1 MSMALR
7 IAAKGAQQKRNVTQ
21 PKSMPA
27 PVAGWT
33 SAQNLG
39 AMQPG
44 TAIVLNN
51 WFPTTTGIRV
61 RGGSQK
67 HATVGAL
74 PVESLMAYVGPSR
87 QLFASAD
94 GDIYSI
100 TTVADPDVPPAPDV
114 TGQSSNYYSHA
125 NFATT
130 GGFFMYAVNGTDDA
144 LLYDGTTWTPINGA
158 SVPAITGTPTSGF
171 AHVNVYRNRLY
182 FVEAGSM
189 NIWYLPVDSIGGSAA
204 VLSLNGIFAKG
215 GSALFTATW
224 SSESGAN
231 AMQAYL
237 VVWST
242 EGEAAVFTGSFPGA
256 TDWSLVNTYDISK
269 PLGKNGWFRAG
280 GDVVVATE
288 MGLVPVSA
296 ARFKDPAALGMDA
309 ISKNIEPDWKR
320 LALERGGIPWEIAK
334 WDRQNAYYVNTPIT
348 SSEQPLKTI
357 VGNLTT
363 GAPCQYTGWD
373 TRTLVIHNSQMYFG
387 TNEGTVYLAEVGGSD
402 DGMPYVSEVA
412 FAWDHLGVP
421 AYIKTVQQAKADFT
435 TTLPFV
441 AQISDSVN
449 YNQAFPTP
457 PSAPADIVA
466 SSVFDTGQFDIA
478 VFDAG
483 AAFYRITTYWR
494 SIGRTGETHAMQ
506 VQITNNNVNT
516 PSVEMIALHI
526 LFDTGEIAVD

>member
-7 IAAKGAQQKRNVTQ
+7 IAGKAAQPKRNVTE

-27 PVAGWT
+27 PVAGWA

-44 TAIVLNN
+44 SALVLNN
-51 WFPTTTGIRV
+51 FFPTTTGIRV
-61 RGGSQK
+61 RGGSQL
-67 HATVGAL
+67 HATVGTE
-74 PVESLMAYVGPSR
+74 PVESLMAYAGPVR
-87 QLFASAD
+87 QLFAASD
-94 GDIYSI
+94 GDIFPV
-100 TTVADPDVPPAPDV
+100 TTVADPTVPPAPDV
-114 TGQSSNYYSHA
+114 TGQTSDYYSHA

-130 GGFFMYAVNGTDDA
+130 GGYFMYAVNGTDDA
-144 LLYDGTTWTPINGA
+144 LLYDGTTWTPIDGV
-158 SVPAITGTPTSGF
+158 SVPAITGATTSSF

-189 NIWYLPVDSIGGSAA
+189 NVWYLPVDSIGGAAA
-204 VLSLNGIFAKG
+204 VLSLNGIFTKG
-215 GSALFTATW
+215 GSILFTATW

-242 EGEAAVFTGSFPGA
+242 EGEAAVFTGSFPGG
-256 TDWSLVNTYDISK
+256 TDWSLVNVYDISK

-320 LALERGGIPWEIAK
+320 LALQRSGLPWEIAK

-348 SSEQPLKTI
+348 DPSQPLVTV

-373 TRTLVIHNSQMYFG
+373 TRTVVIHNSQMYYG
-387 TNEGTVYLAEVGGSD
+387 TNDGTVYLAEVGGSD
-402 DGMPYVSEVA
+402 AGMPYVSAVA

-421 AYIKTVQQAKADFT
+421 AYLKTVRQAKADFT
-435 TTLPFV
+435 TKQAFV

-449 YNQAFPTP
+449 YNQGFPSP
-457 PSAPADIVA
+457 PSAPPDATAD
-466 SSVFDTGQFDIA
+466 SVFDTGLFDSA

-483 AAFYRITTYWR
+483 TQSYRVTTHWR
-494 SIGRTGETHAMQ
+494 SVGRTGETHSLQ
-506 VQITNNNVNT
+506 LQITNNNTNT
-516 PSVEMIALHI
+516 PSVELIALHL
-526 LFDTGEIAVD
+526 LFDTGEIAVG

>member
-7 IAAKGAQQKRNVTQ
+7 VAAKAARPKRNVTQ

-27 PVAGWT
+27 PIAGWN

-44 TAIVLNN
+44 TALVLNN
-51 WFPTTTGIRV
+51 FFPTKTGIRV
-61 RGGSQK
+61 RGGCQL
-67 HATVGAL
+67 HATVGTA
-74 PVESLMAYVGPSR
+74 PVESLLAYVGPSR
-87 QLFASAD
+87 QLFAASN
-94 GDIYSI
+94 GSI
-100 TTVADPDVPPAPDV
+100 FPITSVVNPTVPPAAAV
-114 TGQSSNYYSHA
+114 TGRASNYYAHV

-130 GGFFMYAVNGTDDA
+130 GGYFMYAVNGTDNA
-144 LLYDGTTWTPINGA
+144 LLYNGTTWTPITGV
-158 SVPAITGTPTSGF
+158 SSPAITGVSTSGF
-171 AHVNVYRNRLY
+171 SHVNVYRNRLY
-182 FVEAGSM
+182 FVESGSM
-189 NIWYLPVDSIGGSAA
+189 NVWYLPVDSIGGAAA

-215 GSALFTATW
+215 GSILFTATW

-242 EGEAAVFTGSFPGA
+242 EGEAAVFTGSFPGG
-256 TDWSLVNTYDISK
+256 TDWALVNVYDISK

-280 GDVVVATE
+280 GDIVVATE

-309 ISKNIEPDWKR
+309 ISKDIEPDWKR
-320 LALERGGIPWEIAK
+320 LAQERSGLPWEIAK

-348 SSEQPLKTI
+348 DPVQGLKTI

-373 TRTLVIHNSQMYFG
+373 TRTVVVHNDQMYFG
-387 TNEGTVYLAEVGGSD
+387 TNSGTVFLAELSGSD
-402 DGMPYVSEVA
+402 NGMPYVAEVA

-421 AYIKTVQQAKADFT
+421 AFLKTVGQAKADFT

-441 AQISDSVN
+441 AQLSDSTN

-457 PSAPADIVA
+457 PNAPADVA
-466 SSVFDTGQFDIA
+466 ANSVFDTGLFDSA

-483 AAFYRITTYWR
+483 TQFYRVSTYWR
-494 SIGRTGETHAMQ
+494 SIGRTGEVHSMQ

-516 PSVEMIALHI
+516 PSVELIALHL
-526 LFDTGEIAVD
+526 LFDTGEIAVG

>member
-44 TAIVLNN
+44 TALVINN

-67 HATVGAL
+67 HATVGTD

-87 QLFASAD
+87 KLFASSD
-94 GDIYSI
+94 GDIFNV
-100 TTVADPDVPPAPDV
+100 TTVVDPNVPPAPVV
-114 TGQSSNYYSHA
+114 TGRTSDYYSHV

-130 GGFFMYAVNGTDDA
+130 GGYFMYAVNGTDNA
-144 LLYDGTTWTPINGA
+144 LLYDGTTFTPITGV

-171 AHVNVYRNRLY
+171 SHANVYRNRLY
-182 FVEAGSM
+182 FVQNGSM
-189 NIWYLPVDSIGGSAA
+189 NVWYLPVDSIGGAAA

-215 GSALFTATW
+215 GSVLFTATW

-231 AMQAYL
+231 SMQAYL

-242 EGEAAVFTGSFPGA
+242 EGEAAVFTGSFPGGS
-256 TDWSLVNTYDISK
+256 DWSLVNVYDISK

-280 GDVVVATE
+280 GDIVVATE

-320 LALERGGIPWEIAK
+320 LALERSGVPWEIAK
-334 WDRQNAYYVNTPIT
+334 WDRQNAYYVNTPINGAGQ
-348 SSEQPLKTI
+348 SAKTI

-363 GAPCQYTGWD
+363 GALCQYTGWD
-373 TRTLVIHNSQMYFG
+373 TRTVVIHNNQMYFG
-387 TNEGTVYLAEVGGSD
+387 TNEGTIYLAEITGSD
-402 DGMPYVSEVA
+402 DGMPYVAEVA

-421 AYIKTVQQAKADFT
+421 AYLKTVRQAKADFT
-435 TTLPFV
+435 TTLPFY
-441 AQISDSVN
+441 AQISDSTN
-449 YNQAFPTP
+449 YNQGFPAP
-457 PSAPADIVA
+457 PNAPGEVGANSLFDIGL
-466 SSVFDTGQFDIA
+466 FDTA
-478 VFDAG
+478 VFDDG
-483 AAFYRITTYWR
+483 EEFYRVTTFWR
-494 SIGRTGETHAMQ
+494 SVGRTGETHSMQ
-506 VQITNNNVNT
+506 VQITNNNLNT
-516 PSVEMIALHI
+516 PSVEMIALHL